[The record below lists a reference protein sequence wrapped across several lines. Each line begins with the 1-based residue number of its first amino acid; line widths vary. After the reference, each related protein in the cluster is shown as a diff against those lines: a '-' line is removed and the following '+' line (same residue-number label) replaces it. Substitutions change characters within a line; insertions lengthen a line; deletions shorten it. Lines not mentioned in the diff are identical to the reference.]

1 MIDVPTKGKKYVLEH
16 HFNGLPTLE
25 NFKLVDV
32 DIPELQTGGILLKY
46 LHGKTYKIIQNK
58 FYFGFL

>member
-46 LHGKTYKIIQNK
+46 LHEKTYTIIQN
-58 FYFGFL
+58 